1 MYFVKL
7 FPIWFGGIHVFLVS
21 KRQSNQFQFFC
32 VKSKSNFLN
41 LVPTLPPHTL
51 TKVEQGRIDDGIL
64 LIQIFIQKNLPL
76 LFFYSLW
83 KRFEG
88 KSKDFKPTLHPC
100 VAISVSQLFSSFQS
114 TAVTA
119 TAGDELRLN
128 NQRRA
133 DVTSTKVKTY
143 FPPFIMEY
151 FNFVVQKIKT
161 FRT

>member
-1 MYFVKL
+1 MFFWFPKDNQTNFNSFVWSLNQTSLIWSPPSLPTHSQKL
-7 FPIWFGGIHVFLVS
+7 NKGELMMGCFWFRFLS
-21 KRQSNQFQFFC
+21 K
-32 VKSKSNFLN
+32 
-41 LVPTLPPHTL
+41 
-51 TKVEQGRIDDGIL
+51 
-64 LIQIFIQKNLPL
+64 KNLPL

-128 NQRRA
+128 NQRRT